1 MRVSDWLPFMTSI
14 NDLSSVSDSVKSEI
28 NEAIVRVAQS
38 GWYILGKEVKS
49 FEKQFAD
56 YIGVNYCVSVANG
69 TDALGIAL
77 KALEIGAGHEVIN
90 AANAGFYSTSA
101 ILSVGAH
108 PVFCDITPQTFVLD
122 PGKLKNL
129 ISSKTKAV
137 IVTHIYG
144 QSADVEMIKK
154 ICSEAGVFLIEDCA
168 QSHGAHIN
176 NRKTGSWGDLACFS
190 FYPTKNLGAYGDGG
204 AITTSDAALAEKIQK
219 LRQYG
224 WSEKYII
231 DLPHGQNSRL
241 DEMQA
246 AILSVKL
253 KYLDADNAKRRKIA
267 ETYSKEIVHPRVLT
281 RPQDFTGS
289 YVAHLYVLQV
299 KNRDS
304 LRAHLQAG
312 KIPCDIHYPLP
323 DHRQKNIANQFQQAV
338 LPVTENLAQ
347 QAITLPC
354 FPEMKLSDQ
363 QEVIHAINTWVG

>member
-1 MRVSDWLPFMTSI
+1 MLTSI
-14 NDLSSVSDSVKSEI
+14 NDLSSVDDAVKSAI
-28 NEAIVRVAQS
+28 NEAILRVAQS
-38 GWYILGKEVKS
+38 GWYILGKEVRT
-49 FEKQFAD
+49 FEKQFSD
-56 YIGVNYCVSVANG
+56 YIGTTHCITVANG
-69 TDALGIAL
+69 TDALCIAL
-77 KALEIGAGHEVIN
+77 RALQIGPGDEVVN
-90 AANAGFYSTSA
+90 TANAGFYSTSA
-101 ILSVGAH
+101 ILSVGAQ

-122 PGKLKNL
+122 HNKLKSH
-129 ISSKTKAV
+129 ISPKTKAV

-144 QSADVEMIKK
+144 QSADVEAIKS
-154 ICSEAGVFLIEDCA
+154 ICGEAGVSVIEDCA
-168 QSHGAHIN
+168 QSHGSQFN
-176 NRKTGSWGDLACFS
+176 NRKTGSWGEIACFS

-204 AITTSDAALAEKIQK
+204 AITTSDNALAERIKK

-267 ETYSKEIVHPRVLT
+267 EKYSKEIVNPRVLT
-281 RPQDFTGS
+281 RPQDFTDT

-299 KNRDS
+299 QSRDS
-304 LRAHLQAG
+304 LRAHLNAK

-323 DHRQKNIANQFQQAV
+323 DHRQRNIADRFHHV
-338 LPVTENLAQ
+338 TLPVTENLAR

-363 QEVIHAINTWVG
+363 QEVIHAINAWVG